1 MMKNGT
7 EAKEMQHR
15 SSFQLIEEATNKKHH
30 VLEPF
35 TPGYVEL
42 VGKEMNMKQSD
53 FTNLSTVSREM
64 NVRCLVI
71 VSASVL

>member
-15 SSFQLIEEATNKKHH
+15 SSFQLIEEATNKKRH

-42 VGKEMNMKQSD
+42 VGKEMNMKH
-53 FTNLSTVSREM
+53 NELSTVSREM

>member
-1 MMKNGT
+1 MKNGI

-15 SSFQLIEEATNKKHH
+15 SSFQVIEEATNKKSH

-42 VGKEMNMKQSD
+42 VCKEMNMEQSS
-53 FTNLSTVSREM
+53 FTDLSTVSREM